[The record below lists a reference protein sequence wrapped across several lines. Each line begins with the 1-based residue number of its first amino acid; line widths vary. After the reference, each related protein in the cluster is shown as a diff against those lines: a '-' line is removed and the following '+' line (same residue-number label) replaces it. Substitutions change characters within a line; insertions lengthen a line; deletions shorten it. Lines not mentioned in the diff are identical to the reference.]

1 MINKLLSLR
10 VVIIVSLITF
20 IIGMATGAWSLN
32 KFYAIG
38 EVNRLESYIKDQ
50 KLANSKTIANI
61 TALHKK
67 QIKIAADNV
76 KIEKVIEY
84 VPDIRECDINAD
96 TERLLD
102 VSRTGMSLSP
112 GRTNDT
118 TIGFT
123 PITQRQQIESC
134 ARDGIGYQ
142 LLKAQMIGLQ
152 QFIRDNRK

>member
-1 MINKLLSLR
+1 M
-10 VVIIVSLITF
+10 SLITF

-50 KLANSKTIANI
+50 KLANAKTIANV

-96 TERLLD
+96 TEQLLD
-102 VSRTGMSLSP
+102 VSRTGMSEAAT
-112 GRTNDT
+112 GT
-118 TIGFT
+118 TATI
-123 PITQRQQIESC
+123 PRPPAITQRQQIESC
-134 ARDGIGYQ
+134 ARDGVQ
-142 LLKAQMIGLQ
+142 FRELQ
-152 QFIRDNRK
+152 SLYDALRQWHSDN